1 MLKADIRS
9 GYCSWFG
16 GMQTHPG
23 AAQAAVGR
31 TRPETAQD
39 AAQAT
44 VL

>member
-1 MLKADIRS
+1 MTYGAGTVLFL
-9 GYCSWFG
+9 GFG